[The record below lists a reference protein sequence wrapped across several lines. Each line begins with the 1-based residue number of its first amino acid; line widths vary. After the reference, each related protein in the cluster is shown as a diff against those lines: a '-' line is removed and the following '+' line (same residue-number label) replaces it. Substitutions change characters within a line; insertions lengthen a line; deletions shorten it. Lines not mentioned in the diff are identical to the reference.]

1 MGPAQSQDQLKNKL
15 SSEQLHNAP
24 LTDQQWMEKALEL
37 SGDALQRG
45 EPPVGAILVSE
56 DGVILGQAGN
66 ARGSQG
72 SPLEHAE
79 IIALRRAARRTGDWR
94 FPNATLYVT
103 LEPCPMCAGAIVGAR
118 VSRLVFGAYNDETG
132 CASSLVN
139 LADLPGARTS
149 VQVIGGVLES
159 RCAGQLKSFFQAR
172 RGGRAR
178 LNAPDSKSGR
188 G

>member
-1 MGPAQSQDQLKNKL
+1 MTGG
-15 SSEQLHNAP
+15 QLHKAL

-37 SGDALQRG
+37 SEAAFQRG
-45 EPPVGAILVSE
+45 EPPVGAILVQ

-66 ARGSQG
+66 ARGSQQ
-72 SPLEHAE
+72 SPTEHAE

-94 FPNATLYVT
+94 FPKATLYVT
-103 LEPCPMCAGAIVGAR
+103 LEPCPMCAGALVGAR
-118 VSRLVFGAYNDETG
+118 VSRIVFGAYNDETG
-132 CASSLVN
+132 CATSLIN

-149 VQVIGGVLES
+149 VTVLGGVLETQCV
-159 RCAGQLKSFFQAR
+159 RQLKSFFHIR

-178 LNAPDSKSGR
+178 LNALDSKSSR

>member
-1 MGPAQSQDQLKNKL
+1 
-15 SSEQLHNAP
+15 
-24 LTDQQWMEKALEL
+24 MEKALEL
-37 SGDALQRG
+37 SEAALQRG
-45 EPPVGAILVSE
+45 EPPVGAILV
-56 DGVILGQAGN
+56 DKTGQILGQAGN
-66 ARGSQG
+66 ARGSIG

-79 IIALRRAARRTGDWR
+79 IIALRRGARRTGDWR
-94 FPNATLYVT
+94 FPEATLYVT

-132 CASSLVN
+132 CACSLVN

-149 VQVIGGVLES
+149 VQVIGGVLEGQ
-159 RCAGQLKSFFQAR
+159 CATQLKSFFRTR

-178 LNAPDSKSGR
+178 LNALDSKSSR